1 MDKKE
6 KNKKN
11 ASHIFRKLAPIVK
24 KIFLPHKK
32 VLFGVAVFSLVVAA
46 SDALIPFFAGKF
58 FDGLI
63 AISGRDDLAAVFWP
77 LAVWFI
83 LKILSDAL
91 SWRIDYKQGILA
103 AEIESEYVY
112 KTFSRLIEKPLE
124 FHKKIKSGQIHQRIH
139 RVTEFTDVL
148 TRVLISFAPAFLSII
163 AALILSFFIHF
174 GIALIMAAAVGVY
187 IIFMISLSPKL
198 APLQKKMIRDYNTAY
213 GDSGDIL
220 SNIKEVKQFATER
233 HESKRIFKKF
243 VLGAVKSWVAIH
255 KMWSGL
261 SFSQRILITATQ
273 LVIFV
278 YSISLISR
286 GLISPGQLVT
296 LNAYA
301 AMLFSPFVQLGMQWQ
316 SIHNGAVAIT
326 EAEKIFSSPPEIYVP
341 ENAVILSSVRGDVVF
356 KNVSF
361 GYKGGR
367 REVLKNVSFSARAGE
382 KIALVGESGVG
393 KTTIIDL
400 LMAFYF
406 PKKGKILID
415 GHNIRNLDLRAY
427 RGFIGIVPQEVT
439 LFNDTVFNNIRYG
452 SFEKS
457 EEEVKKAAELA
468 HAAGF
473 IEKSFPKKYKQTVGW
488 RGIKLS
494 VGQKQRIAIARAIL
508 HDPRILIL
516 DEPTS
521 ALDAKSEHLIQESL
535 RELMKGRTAFI
546 IAHRL
551 STAREADK
559 IIVFDK
565 GRIVEEGKHDDLI
578 KIENGV
584 YKKLYDF
591 QFKPGRKRA

>member
-1 MDKKE
+1 ME

-11 ASHIFRKLAPIVK
+11 APPIFRKLAPIIK
-24 KIFLPHKK
+24 SIFSPHKK
-32 VLFGVAVFSLVVAA
+32 VLFVVAFFSLVVAA
-46 SDALIPFFAGKF
+46 SDALIPFFAGRF

-63 AISGRDDLAAVFWP
+63 AIYDGGELALIFLP

-91 SWRIDYKQGILA
+91 SWRIDYRQGILA

-124 FHKKIKSGQIHQRIH
+124 FHKKAKSGEVHQRIH
-139 RVTEFTDVL
+139 RVTEFTDVM
-148 TRVLISFAPAFLSII
+148 TRVFIGLAPAFLSIV
-163 AALILSFFIHF
+163 AALTLSFFIHF
-174 GIALIMAAAVGVY
+174 GIALIMMAAVAVY
-187 IIFMISLSPKL
+187 LVFLSSLSPKL
-198 APLQKKMIRDYNTAY
+198 APLQKKMIRDYSIAY
-213 GDSGDIL
+213 GDAGDIM
-220 SNIKEVKQFATER
+220 SNIKEVKQSAAER
-233 HESKRIFKKF
+233 YESKRIFKKF
-243 VLGAVKSWVAIH
+243 VLGAVKSWIAIH
-255 KMWSGL
+255 KIWSRL
-261 SFSQRILITATQ
+261 NFSQRVLITATQ
-273 LVIFV
+273 FIIFV

-286 GLISPGQLVT
+286 GFLSPGQLVT

-326 EAEKIFSSPPEIYVP
+326 EAEKIFSSPPEIYTP
-341 ENAVILSSVRGDVVF
+341 ENAVILSAIKGDIVF

-406 PKKGKILID
+406 PTKGQILID

-427 RGFIGIVPQEVT
+427 RGFIGVVPQEVT

-468 HAAGF
+468 HAAEF

-508 HDPRILIL
+508 RDPRILIL

-535 RELMKGRTAFI
+535 RELMEGRTAFI

-551 STAREADK
+551 STVREADK
-559 IIVFDK
+559 ILVFDK
-565 GRIVEEGKHDDLI
+565 GRIIEEGKHDDLI
-578 KIENGV
+578 RIENGV

-591 QFKPGRKRA
+591 QFRPGRKRV